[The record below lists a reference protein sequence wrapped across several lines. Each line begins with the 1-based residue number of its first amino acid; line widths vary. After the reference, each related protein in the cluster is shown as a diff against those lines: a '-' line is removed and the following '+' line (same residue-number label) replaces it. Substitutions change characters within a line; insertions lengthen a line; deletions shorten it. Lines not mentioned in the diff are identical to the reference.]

1 MTTRLG
7 TLHFLPYASPSYLAR
22 FGRPRSMADLSRH
35 RLLDYILYLI
45 DKGSWMT
52 RLPGIGAEGRTQFF
66 TNSSAALCEAVRRG
80 SGIAL
85 LPAYIS
91 IFEEGLVPL
100 EIDLHFETPF
110 WLCYQQ
116 EALTKQSIQIAIQ
129 FLKHIFNRRAMPWF
143 ADQYMSPLNFPRT
156 TAEQVMASF
165 SPLVQSSA
173 TPVDMDMPHDLG
185 GPPTVALDDA
195 PFIDG

>member
-1 MTTRLG
+1 MRLG
-7 TLHFLPYASPSYLAR
+7 TLHFLPYASPAYLAR
-22 FGRPRSMADLSRH
+22 FGRPRTLADLSRH

-52 RLPGIGAEGRTQFF
+52 RLPGIGAESRTQFF

-80 SGIAL
+80 AGIAL

-116 EALTKQSIQIAIQ
+116 ETLSRQSSQVAIQ
-129 FLKHIFNRRAMPWF
+129 FLKHIFNRRTMPWF
-143 ADQYMSPLNFPRT
+143 GEQYIPPLNFPRT
-156 TAEQVMASF
+156 TPEQVMSSFVPQTQGAFDAGVASDF
-165 SPLVQSSA
+165 MA
-173 TPVDMDMPHDLG
+173 
-185 GPPTVALDDA
+185 A
-195 PFIDG
+195 P